1 MKLLDFLEYVGAWLL
16 LALLRRLRPVAASN
30 LAGGLARVLGPL
42 LPVSRVAGRNLRAA
56 MPGLGGA
63 ERRRLIRAVWENLGR
78 TVGELPHLAA
88 LEITAEGPGF
98 AVEGA
103 EHLRPG
109 PAIYVSAHY
118 GNWEALPVIVA
129 RSGHVFSSF
138 YRAARNTRV
147 DALIQTLRLGALR
160 RAVPMF
166 PKGAAG
172 ARGAVAHLAAGG
184 AIGML
189 LDQKLNDG
197 IAVPFLGLPAMT
209 APAAAAFALRYRY
222 PVIPGR
228 IEREAPARL
237 RLIVEAPLDLP
248 DSGDREADIRT
259 LTGAINAR
267 FGAWITANPGAW
279 LWLHRRWAKETVAAA
294 LARKS
299 ATPESRTENDERAVI
314 TGK

>member
-1 MKLLDFLEYVGAWLL
+1 MRLLDFLEYTGVRLL
-16 LALLRRLRPVAASN
+16 LALFRYLRPVTASN
-30 LAGGLARVLGPL
+30 FAGRLARLFGPL
-42 LPVSRVAGRNLRAA
+42 LPVSRVAERNLRAV
-56 MPGLGGA
+56 MPGLSRA
-63 ERRRLIRAVWENLGR
+63 ERRRLVRDVWENLGR

-98 AVEGA
+98 VIEGA
-103 EHLRPG
+103 EHLRAG

-129 RSGHVFSSF
+129 RCGHVFSSF
-138 YRAARNTRV
+138 YRPARNTRV
-147 DALIQTLRLGALR
+147 DALIQSLRLAALR
-160 RAVPMF
+160 CVVPMF

-172 ARGAVAHLAAGG
+172 GRGAVLHLADGG

-228 IEREAPARL
+228 IERVAPARL

-248 DSGDREADIRT
+248 DSGDRAADIRT
-259 LTGAINAR
+259 LTSAINAQ
-267 FGAWITANPGAW
+267 FGAWILANPGAW
-279 LWLHRRWAKETVAAA
+279 LWLHRRWSPETIAAA
-294 LARKS
+294 SARMAAPRKQ
-299 ATPESRTENDERAVI
+299 
-314 TGK
+314 

>member
-1 MKLLDFLEYVGAWLL
+1 MKLLDFLEYAVVRLL
-16 LALLRRLRPVAASN
+16 LALLRRLGPIAASN
-30 LAGGLARVLGPL
+30 LAGRLARLLGPL
-42 LPVSRVAGRNLRAA
+42 LPVSLVAGRNFRAA
-56 MPGLGGA
+56 MPGLGRA

-78 TVGELPHLAA
+78 TAGELPHLAA
-88 LEITAEGPGF
+88 LEITPEGPGF
-98 AVEGA
+98 AVEGG

-129 RSGHVFSSF
+129 RSGQVFSSF
-138 YRAARNTRV
+138 YRAARNARV
-147 DALIQTLRLGALR
+147 DALIQALRLGALR
-160 RAVPMF
+160 REVPMF

-172 ARGAVAHLAAGG
+172 ARGAVSHLAGGG

-197 IAVPFLGLPAMT
+197 IEVPFLGLPAMT
-209 APAAAAFALRYRY
+209 APAAAAFALRYRC

-279 LWLHRRWAKETVAAA
+279 LWLHRRWAKETIAAA
-294 LARKS
+294 HTRRAADRKS
-299 ATPESRTENDERAVI
+299 KNKTYV
-314 TGK
+314 K